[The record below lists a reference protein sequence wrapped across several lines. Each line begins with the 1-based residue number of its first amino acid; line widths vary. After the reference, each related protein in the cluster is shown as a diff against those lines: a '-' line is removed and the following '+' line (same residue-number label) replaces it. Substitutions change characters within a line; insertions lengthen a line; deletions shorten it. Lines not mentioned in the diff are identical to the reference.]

1 MFKKILL
8 QILVVLLF
16 FILTVFFT
24 YPLFVGKTVNTAD
37 ALLHIWII
45 SWNNHQFFSNPLH
58 LFHSN
63 IFAPHQY
70 TLAFTE
76 NEIAISLIAG
86 PVLKLFNDPVLAY
99 NFLIVFGFV
108 VCGYGMY
115 LLISYL
121 TKDKLIAV
129 LAGIIY
135 AFAPFKIVHGF
146 DRLHTTGL
154 WLPFVFLF
162 LHKFFKTKSW
172 ANLLSLTFF
181 TILVAW
187 SSFHCFIF
195 LPFVFLTFIFVNYK
209 IHNLDKRVIYKLLV
223 FFLLILIFVLP
234 IAYPYF
240 KVKELYNF
248 SRPEGEVLYYS
259 PVLLDYFLPSWAN
272 KYYQFPLPDEY
283 VVTPGI
289 IVWLLLFFSLF
300 VFAKDKIKI
309 NLTEKELLIY
319 AILSLVGLTLSLGLF
334 LNLSQRSTSDIVGPF
349 YLLYYLIPGFNGI
362 RAPGRF
368 SIFFLISVIAIISL
382 GLKRFFKQQARI
394 KKNLLLIIV
403 MFLLLIEFSFAGQED
418 KFVDNFEFK
427 QIPLIYSWL
436 KEQPG
441 DFIVL
446 ELPLGWNKE
455 IGSYDP
461 CYVYYSIYH
470 WKKIVNGYSGYVPL
484 GYYQLNQDL
493 KAFEM
498 PKIVKW
504 LRKYDVKYIVL
515 HLDKYKGSLEGQEVL
530 EKLNSN
536 PDKFKLI
543 TRFGN
548 DWVYMFNV

>member
-154 WLPFVFLF
+154 WLPFVFL
-162 LHKFFKTKSW
+162 
-172 ANLLSLTFF
+172 TF
-181 TILVAW
+181 V
-187 SSFHCFIF
+187 
-195 LPFVFLTFIFVNYK
+195 FVNYK

-461 CYVYYSIYH
+461 GYVYYSIYH
-470 WKKIVNGYSGYVPL
+470 WKKIVNGYSGYVPP

-493 KAFEM
+493 KAFET

-548 DWVYMFNV
+548 DWVYMFKNN